1 MHRINKKA
9 IIFGLAL
16 IVIGLICGLGNLW
29 LNNMSISG
37 TTFYRESFILIP
49 IAWILMGLGCLVLV
63 IAAFVA
69 IRKNDMTENEKLR
82 KKNKENKNNK

>member
-16 IVIGLICGLGNLW
+16 IIIGLICGLGNLW

-37 TTFYRESFILIP
+37 ITFYRESFILIP
-49 IAWILMGLGCLVLV
+49 VAWILMGLGCLVLV

>member
-16 IVIGLICGLGNLW
+16 IIIGLICGLGNLW

>member
-16 IVIGLICGLGNLW
+16 IIIGLICGLGNLW

-69 IRKNDMTENEKLR
+69 IRKIDMTENEKLR

>member
-16 IVIGLICGLGNLW
+16 IIIGLICGLGNLW

-37 TTFYRESFILIP
+37 ITFYRESFILIP
-49 IAWILMGLGCLVLV
+49 VAWILMGLGCLVLV

-69 IRKNDMTENEKLR
+69 IRRNDMTENEKLR

>member
-1 MHRINKKA
+1 MFPETWDFNPGVVH
-9 IIFGLAL
+9 
-16 IVIGLICGLGNLW
+16 
-29 LNNMSISG
+29 
-37 TTFYRESFILIP
+37 RESSILIP

>member
-1 MHRINKKA
+1 
-9 IIFGLAL
+9 
-16 IVIGLICGLGNLW
+16 
-29 LNNMSISG
+29 
-37 TTFYRESFILIP
+37 
-49 IAWILMGLGCLVLV
+49 MGLGCLVLV